1 MKINTSQA
9 EWCGNLKTG
18 SGTMVVGESGEE
30 FGFSFRTRFEDRP
43 GVNPE
48 QLLGAAH
55 AGCFSMALSH
65 ALSEEG
71 YQSVKISTRAEV
83 KLEPQG
89 EGFAITGIH
98 LDVNAEVKDIDE
110 DTFRRL
116 AQDSKENCPVSKALA
131 GPEITLSAKLNQPE
145 E

>member
-9 EWCGNLKTG
+9 EWRGNLKIG

-30 FGFSFRTRFEDRP
+30 FGFSFGSRFKDQP

-65 ALSEEG
+65 ALSEAG
-71 YQSVKISTRAEV
+71 YEPMKISTKADV
-83 KLEPQG
+83 KLESQDD
-89 EGFAITGIH
+89 GFAITAIH
-98 LDVNAEVKDIDE
+98 LSVSANVANID
-110 DTFRRL
+110 DKTFNQI
-116 AQDSKENCPVSKALA
+116 AQETKENCPVSKALT
-131 GPEITLSAKLNQPE
+131 GPEITLSTALNNL
-145 E
+145 